1 MGTDLIKKKFD
12 DVDEKVDFLIELC
25 QALQKENEAL
35 LIKIKRIEE
44 DAETK
49 KEVEEQFS
57 EQEAYIQ
64 SKIDGLLKKL
74 DLFSNSHSGI
84 S

>member
-25 QALQKENEAL
+25 QALQKENEEL
-35 LIKIKRIEE
+35 LIKIKGFE
-44 DAETK
+44 AEGENK

-57 EQEAYIQ
+57 EQEALIQ
-64 SKIDGLLKKL
+64 SKIDGLLEKL
-74 DLFSNSHSGI
+74 DVFSNSPDGGN
-84 S
+84 